1 MGQGRTG
8 LSAGVPAWTERL
20 QHAAAALLKR
30 ERDALSRRAGIL
42 IFPKYCRNPGGGD
55 TLFRPAASPT
65 PVSPGQ
71 FDRLHK
77 NTGNNREKREAM
89 KGKRLFFRRIRQ
101 INPTGG
107 IGQNQVFQKFLSPP
121 GASAEEKILL
131 CSIQIRCLSD
141 RPDLPQSMC
150 LFHLSDTKAI
160 ADLSLA
166 KTLRAGH
173 TEGLMLCYTPFFGV
187 NLLYLFD
194 NSSLES
200 ASRTIDKSP

>member
-1 MGQGRTG
+1 MTDTIQEWDKAAPDYQRVYRLG
-8 LSAGVPAWTERL
+8 LNDYNTRL
-20 QHAAAALLKR
+20 LRFWEESGMLFPGARVYYSFPNTAATR
-30 ERDALSRRAGIL
+30 ERGYTFSTCSI
-42 IFPKYCRNPGGGD
+42 PHPVCPG
-55 TLFRPAASPT
+55 R
-65 PVSPGQ
+65 

-160 ADLSLA
+160 ADLS
-166 KTLRAGH
+166 
-173 TEGLMLCYTPFFGV
+173 C
-187 NLLYLFD
+187 
-194 NSSLES
+194 
-200 ASRTIDKSP
+200 